1 MKSVIAS
8 VSKQVS
14 KQERKKERNNTRSFG
29 MGSVRDLWLVD
40 LPISKC
46 TIMTMSMRTR
56 MITRMHLDSDLL
68 LRSLA

>member
-1 MKSVIAS
+1 
-8 VSKQVS
+8 
-14 KQERKKERNNTRSFG
+14 

-46 TIMTMSMRTR
+46 MIMTKSMITR
-56 MITRMHLDSDLL
+56 MSTRMSTRMHLDSDLL

>member
-1 MKSVIAS
+1 
-8 VSKQVS
+8 
-14 KQERKKERNNTRSFG
+14 

-46 TIMTMSMRTR
+46 MIMTMSMITR
-56 MITRMHLDSDLL
+56 MITRMSTRMHLDSDLL

>member
-1 MKSVIAS
+1 
-8 VSKQVS
+8 
-14 KQERKKERNNTRSFG
+14 
-29 MGSVRDLWLVD
+29 MGSVGDLWLVD

-46 TIMTMSMRTR
+46 MIMTMGMRTRMRTR

>member
-1 MKSVIAS
+1 
-8 VSKQVS
+8 
-14 KQERKKERNNTRSFG
+14 

-46 TIMTMSMRTR
+46 MIMTKSMITR
-56 MITRMHLDSDLL
+56 MSTRMHLDSDLL

>member
-1 MKSVIAS
+1 
-8 VSKQVS
+8 
-14 KQERKKERNNTRSFG
+14 

-46 TIMTMSMRTR
+46 MIMTMSMRTRMRTR

>member
-1 MKSVIAS
+1 
-8 VSKQVS
+8 
-14 KQERKKERNNTRSFG
+14 

-46 TIMTMSMRTR
+46 MIMTMSMITR
-56 MITRMHLDSDLL
+56 MITRMSTRMHLDSDFL

>member
-1 MKSVIAS
+1 
-8 VSKQVS
+8 
-14 KQERKKERNNTRSFG
+14 
-29 MGSVRDLWLVD
+29 MGSVGDLWLVD

-46 TIMTMSMRTR
+46 MIMTMSMRTRMRTR